1 VSIWDSLDALILS
14 GPPAH
19 VVGQCDACGDEL
31 YRGNEVLVYD
41 HRIYCG
47 EECLRDHL
55 GIRRMDA
62 EDAVEL
68 IYGRGDDPGD
78 EK

>member
-1 VSIWDSLDALILS
+1 MSIWDSLDALILS

-19 VVGQCDACGDEL
+19 VVGQCDGCGDDL
-31 YRGNEVLVYD
+31 YEGQTVLTHD

-55 GIRRMDA
+55 DIRRMYA
-62 EDAVEL
+62 EEAVEL
-68 IYGRGDDPGD
+68 IYGGGDGGD